1 MEFFPSMAVFLKIGS
16 IEIRWYAVCIL
27 TGALLAYYLS
37 NREALKDK
45 YDNGVLDDIFIGCM
59 FFGILGARI
68 WYCLFYDWNSYIA
81 NPISIIEIWDGGLA
95 IQGGLFTGIL
105 FAIIY
110 CKIEHYQF
118 WHLADIVMPNV
129 LLAQAFGRWG
139 NFFNQ
144 EAYGNIVKESYFDG
158 ILSFLKQG
166 MYINYEYRQPM
177 FFYESVL
184 CLVGF
189 VLIKI
194 YRNSDKV
201 KRGSGFFAYL
211 AWYGAIRFWIETQ
224 RSDSLMLGNLKMA
237 MIVSAVFMLIGI
249 PGLLGAFNKLINRTK
264 PVIIF
269 DLDGTLLDTQAAIY
283 SSFRYAFAKYRP
295 ELKLTEEDYASF
307 LGPTLDWPFRK
318 FCPEATEEEIKEMIE
333 TYRKYNVEI
342 HKDLVKAMPNVKQL
356 LDYLK
361 ENGYKVAIAS
371 SKMSETI
378 KLGLEVTGLS
388 DYFEVIVGVEQVY
401 NPKPDKEILVKTLKE
416 LKAPFTNAV
425 YVGDSASDIKCGK
438 NAGVYTVGFTS
449 NKLKIEDLKASEPN
463 ELIDDMGQLK
473 DVLCKDHSWSF
484 NLK

>member
-37 NREALKDK
+37 DREAKKDK
-45 YDNGVLDDIFIGCM
+45 YDSGVLDDIFIGCM

-68 WYCLFYDWNSYIA
+68 WYCLFYNWSGYIS

-95 IQGGLFTGIL
+95 IQGGLIAGIL

-129 LLAQAFGRWG
+129 LLAQACGRWG

-144 EAYGNIVKESYFDG
+144 EAYGNVVKESYFDG

-189 VLIKI
+189 ILIKI
-194 YRNSDKV
+194 YRNSANA
-201 KRGSGFFAYL
+201 KRGSGLFAYL

-237 MIVSAVFMLIGI
+237 MIVSVVFMLIGI
-249 PGLLGAFNKLINRTK
+249 PGLLGVFNKLINRKK

-269 DLDGTLLDTQAAIY
+269 DLDGTLLDTQPAIFA
-283 SSFRYAFAKYRP
+283 SFKHTFDIYRP
-295 ELKLTEEDYASF
+295 ELQLTDEDYASF
-307 LGPTLDWPFRK
+307 LGPTLKQSFQK
-318 FCPEATEEEIKEMIE
+318 YCPDASAEQIDEMVATYKEHNN
-333 TYRKYNVEI
+333 KV
-342 HKDLVKAMPNVKQL
+342 HKDLVKAMPNVKEL
-356 LDYLK
+356 LDWLK
-361 ENGYKVAIAS
+361 ENGYKIAIAS
-371 SKMSETI
+371 SKVSKTI
-378 KLGLEVTGLS
+378 ELGLEVSGLT
-388 DYFEVIVGVEQVY
+388 DYFQTIVGVEQVY
-401 NPKPDKEILVKTLKE
+401 NPKPDKEILIKTLKE

-425 YVGDSASDIKCGK
+425 YVGDSASDIECAK
-438 NAGVYTVGFTS
+438 NAGVYSVGFTS
-449 NKLKIEDLKASEPN
+449 NKLKIDDLRASEPN
-463 ELIDDMGQLK
+463 EIIDDMGQLK
-473 DVLCKDHSWSF
+473 EVLSKDHSWSF